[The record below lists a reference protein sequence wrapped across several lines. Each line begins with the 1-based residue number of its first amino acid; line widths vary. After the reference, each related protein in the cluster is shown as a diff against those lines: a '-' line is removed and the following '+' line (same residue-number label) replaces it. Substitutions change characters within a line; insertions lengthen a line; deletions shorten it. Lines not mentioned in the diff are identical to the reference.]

1 MFNSKLIKAFN
12 WIFSFLL
19 IISLVPFVY
28 YQGEKQYIIL
38 IVMLLAIV
46 ASTISYIPPAKI
58 TKNKDEYYYAYVSGY
73 LSHIVIILVIFLIA
87 LWELSQTG
95 MIGVWFYVLLL
106 TTALVR
112 PVIFI
117 LIKAFHK

>member
-19 IISLVPFVY
+19 IISLIPFVY

-38 IVMLLAIV
+38 IIMLLAIV
-46 ASTISYIPPAKI
+46 ASTISYIPPAEI
-58 TKNKDEYYYAYVSGY
+58 TKNKDEYYFAYVSGY
-73 LSHIVIILVIFLIA
+73 LSHIVIILVTFLIA
-87 LWELSQTG
+87 LWELSETG
-95 MIGVWFYVLLL
+95 TIGVWFYVLLL
-106 TTALVR
+106 TIALVR